1 MKSTPMTPELGKWA
15 LEKVGLSRLVEYTYQ
30 DTLSDWNFDNIH
42 GQLSTWTQKEVL
54 FMFHE

>member
-1 MKSTPMTPELGKWA
+1 MTPELGKWA

-54 FMFHE
+54 FMFHG